1 MAAHEQLFRLAEAS
15 HSAVLGRSAEGQ
27 ELVDENVRSHGMAVV
42 SDHYLRVLALPLDG
56 DVDLAGAAVHAV
68 LADFTYP
75 TPAPVGVVGLGFCE
89 DLPADL
95 EAGHLSGPASVSPSC
110 PHSIIRHINT

>member
-1 MAAHEQLFRLAEAS
+1 MAAHEQFFRFAEAS

-42 SDHYLRVLALPLDG
+42 ADHYLRVLALPLDG

-75 TPAPVGVVGLGFCE
+75 TPAPVGVVGLCLCE
-89 DLPADL
+89 ELSADL
-95 EAGHLSGPASVSPSC
+95 DTCHHSGPASVSPSC
-110 PHSIIRHINT
+110 PHSIIS